1 MTNHV
6 QFNKIS
12 KKIKG
17 RQFWCKNLYDNHFY
31 QKNGNDLGKNEV
43 YLKKEMD
50 DVINEFRILFEE
62 QQDEIIKQRRRADM
76 LELEEYRY
84 ELEAKRL
91 RKIIEVKKN
100 EKGT

>member
-12 KKIKG
+12 SKLKG
-17 RQFWCKNLYDNHFY
+17 RQFWCKNLYDNRYFD
-31 QKNGNDLGKNEV
+31 KNSNDLGKNEV
-43 YLKKEMD
+43 YLKQEID
-50 DVINEFRILFEE
+50 DIIDEFRIIFEQ
-62 QQDEIIKQRRRADM
+62 QQDEIVKQKRRADM

-91 RKIIEVKKN
+91 RKITETKKN
-100 EKGT
+100 E